1 MSAPERLAFGDFVL
15 QRSQERVLRAD
26 GSELALTPRLFKALL
41 LFVDHPDTL
50 LDKDRLMNALWP
62 GLVVEENNLSQTIS
76 SLRRALGDEPA
87 GSRYIQ
93 TVARRGFRFVAPVTA
108 LPPVDAVPLPTAAP
122 ALLPEGFRRD
132 IAAHDIAAHDT
143 APPGIAQ
150 PAVAQPDIA
159 QPDIASPTHARRRL
173 TLGLAAAAAALA
185 AGAMAWLRGA
195 APTAPATPATP
206 ATMPP
211 ISQVPLAPG
220 TARATVAVLPFKPLA
235 LESRDELLEVG
246 MADSLITRLS
256 LVPGLVLRSVASV
269 RRYAGGEQ
277 DPLRAA
283 RELDVDWI
291 VDGALQRRGDQLRVS
306 ARLLRASDGSAA

>member
-1 MSAPERLAFGDFVL
+1 MSAPERLSFGDFVL

-122 ALLPEGFRRD
+122 ALRPEGFRRD

-150 PAVAQPDIA
+150 PDS
-159 QPDIASPTHARRRL
+159 ASPTHARRRL
-173 TLGLAAAAAALA
+173 TLGLAAAAVALA

-283 RELDVDWI
+283 RELDLDWI